1 LSPPPRPFLMIGLI
15 WNCQGLGNSSKV
27 QFLKELI
34 RDEKI
39 DFIGLQETQRSH
51 FSYSW
56 LASLAGSKPFAWFSA
71 PPNGRSGGLLVG
83 FNTDVFD
90 VRENEI
96 GEFMIRTLIL
106 HREQNLIWNFVN
118 VYGAA
123 QKENKGRLLCE
134 LSSFCSRSRDPLLV
148 GGDFNIIRKAEKKNK
163 PGGVNK
169 WSFLFNSIIEQN
181 GLVEFDLNNRLFT
194 WSNNRIDPTF
204 EKLDR
209 FLASREWD
217 LAYNNINVR
226 GLNRSFSDHVP
237 LCIQTDVI
245 PIGSRVFK
253 YELCWKDRPDFH
265 KKVID
270 NWSIPVKAK
279 GSIDIWKTKI
289 KRLKQMLKGW
299 NINVEGHYKK

>member
-1 LSPPPRPFLMIGLI
+1 MIGLI
-15 WNCQGLGNSSKV
+15 WNCQGLGISSKV

-51 FSYSW
+51 FSDSW
-56 LASLAGSKPFAWFSA
+56 LTSLAGSKPFAWFSA

-96 GEFMIRTLIL
+96 DEFMIRTLIF
-106 HREQNLIWNFVN
+106 HREKNLIWNFVN

-123 QKENKGRLLCE
+123 QKENKCRFLCE
-134 LSSFCSRSRDPLLV
+134 LSSFCSRSRAPLLV
-148 GGDFNIIRKAEKKNK
+148 GGDFNIIRKVEEKNK
-163 PGGVNK
+163 PVGVNK

-194 WSNNRIDPTF
+194 WSNNRIDPIF
-204 EKLDR
+204 EKLDQ
-209 FLASREWD
+209 FLASPEWD